1 VPAGG
6 RPKLKKEEAMTTG
19 AVGQDFKIPEEEL
32 SLPCKRGN
40 FEPNEQRYLISAGEF
55 SLRNLDVRRCL

>member
-1 VPAGG
+1 
-6 RPKLKKEEAMTTG
+6 MTTG